1 MKKFAAA
8 LLAAVM
14 SLSVFTACS
23 KEEEAAEEYNGV
35 LSKIRL
41 GMPMSSVLNY
51 NSGCEIY
58 YESDTEVWCVNTDAD
73 LMEIRE
79 RIPEGDQFYYAE
91 DALLTYR
98 FRYDEADDKNYLEGY
113 QEEVVCMMSRQDAMD
128 YYDAKAERLKTKY
141 SPGED
146 AVKSTVTGAEGV
158 DLNLDYVTTMTM
170 PTFEVIFTLE
180 LTYDTVNGVDDY
192 YGTYYS
198 IEVNELKNKTPV
210 DVSETSK

>member
-14 SLSVFTACS
+14 SLSLFSACS
-23 KEEEAAEEYNGV
+23 KEEEVTEEYTGV
-35 LSKIRL
+35 LTKIRL

-51 NSGCEIY
+51 NSNCDIY

-73 LMEIRE
+73 LMEIRDL
-79 RIPEGDQFYYAE
+79 IPEEDQFYYAE

-98 FRYDEADDKNYLEGY
+98 FRYDEGDDKNYLEGY
-113 QEEVVCMMSRQDAMD
+113 QEEVVCLMARQDAMD
-128 YYDAKAERLKTKY
+128 YFDKKTERLKAKY
-141 SPGED
+141 TPDEGS
-146 AVKSTVTGAEGV
+146 VKQTVTGAEGV

-198 IEVNELKNKTPV
+198 IEVKELKNKTPV
-210 DVSETSK
+210 EVTTEKK